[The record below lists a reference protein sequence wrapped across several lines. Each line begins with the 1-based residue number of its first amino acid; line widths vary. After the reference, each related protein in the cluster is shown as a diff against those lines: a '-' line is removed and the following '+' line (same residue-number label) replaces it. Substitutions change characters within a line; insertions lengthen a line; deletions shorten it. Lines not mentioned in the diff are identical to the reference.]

1 MLAPYDPL
9 WENSSDSVPRPEGA
23 EAGAVDRSE
32 PRRAVS
38 EGVTAE
44 DLLAL
49 PTPAVS
55 SDDLGAR
62 PTAAR
67 NGLETRPMRSQAR
80 ARPPFSATFSVS
92 SEPRLS
98 SKSNESG
105 YDVDAETETLQI
117 LQSRI
122 EYLSVSLTVLQDEL
136 ATSQAILSDLV
147 SARLRR
153 RRGFGSEKALSV
165 RREEGGEGKEA
176 DNVASADESVKGI
189 REKRAEYFASVG
201 LRSA

>member
-23 EAGAVDRSE
+23 EAGAVDLSE

-67 NGLETRPMRSQAR
+67 NGLETRPSNVA
-80 ARPPFSATFSVS
+80 

-176 DNVASADESVKGI
+176 DNVAAHVDSVEESVKGI